1 MPGFARD
8 GAISRQETPGRN
20 RSPNNNIKGK
30 YPMTQDFAFNRRNL
44 MAAMGAGGG
53 ALAAAPLAEAKA
65 RMTAPLHKL
74 SAEAQRVNIKS
85 VTTFDVLVPQPA
97 SAAALPSFG
106 GGTPGRINVTCVET
120 DSGVKGYSFLGSS
133 ADQIAAAQPVLVGN
147 DLFQVEVYLKNGLM
161 SWGGIEEA
169 MWDAIGRIAGQ
180 PVSRL
185 LGGAS
190 LPTVPV
196 YTTYVWPGAANQVQ
210 VTPRQQAEQAAI
222 VKAAGFKAMKIRI
235 FRPDYNVDVEACAE
249 ILAVGG
255 PGFRVMV
262 DRTATQPGLWTYDQA
277 LAASQALTKVGCYW
291 LEEPLAR
298 DDYDGPARLR
308 KEGGGI
314 IITGGEGYHGLEPYK
329 QCVLHGTYDIL
340 QPELRQVA
348 GIFTA
353 RKVGVLAETWGLK
366 TAPHG
371 TSGLAWAGRIQ
382 VSAAMGAHYQ
392 EIAVLSPPRLPDDYC
407 TPFLPLLHGEQP
419 FKYENG
425 ECVVPQRPGLGLNVD
440 EAALAHYRVEGLE
453 TRGRR
458 PQAPG

>member
-1 MPGFARD
+1 MAKEL
-8 GAISRQETPGRN
+8 Q
-20 RSPNNNIKGK
+20 
-30 YPMTQDFAFNRRNL
+30 FNRRDM
-44 MAAMGAGGG
+44 MAAMGAGGA
-53 ALAAAPLAEAKA
+53 ALAAPMSASARVAAPVKKLGAEAGKIA
-65 RMTAPLHKL
+65 
-74 SAEAQRVNIKS
+74 IKS
-85 VTTFDVLVPQPA
+85 VTTFDVLIPQPA
-97 SAAALPSFG
+97 SAVAPTMFR
-106 GGTPGRINVTCVET
+106 GTPGRINVTCVET
-120 DSGVKGYSFLGSS
+120 DAGVRGYSFLGST
-133 ADQIAAAQPVLVGN
+133 AEQVAAAQPVLVGN
-147 DLFQVEVYLKNGLM
+147 DLFQIEKYLPAGLI

-169 MWDAIGRIAGQ
+169 MWDAIGRVAGQ

-196 YTTYVWPGAANQVQ
+196 YTTYVWPGAADQEQ
-210 VTPRQQAEQAAI
+210 VTPKQQAEQAKI

-235 FRPDYNVDVEACAE
+235 FRKNSMIDVEACAE
-249 ILAVGG
+249 ILAAGG

-277 LAASQALTKVGCYW
+277 LAAARALTKVGCYW

-298 DDYDGPARLR
+298 DDYEGPARLR

-329 QCVLHGTYDIL
+329 QCLLHSTYDIL

-382 VSAAMGAHYQ
+382 VSAAMGSVYQ
-392 EIAVLSPPRLPDDYC
+392 EIAVLTPPSLPDDVC
-407 TPFLPLLHGEQP
+407 APFLPLLHCEQP
-419 FKYENG
+419 FKYADG
-425 ECVVPQRPGLGLNVD
+425 ECVVPQGPGLGLNID

-458 PQAPG
+458 PR